1 MATKK
6 DNIRFFVEGE
16 TEIAL
21 LKALGILGVKQKVN
35 LWENDVQKIL
45 RKLKPNTTIYIVYD
59 TDRITQYQ
67 RFLDNLKKLQYDK
80 NITKIYLLQ
89 QTKNLEDELSTACS
103 KSKAQLQ
110 KAFKAQDDKELKSR
124 LCECSP
130 ENLLQ
135 KLNKLSLQTD
145 KLWQGE
151 QLPEL
156 LAWQKHRVNFTD
168 LERI

>member
-1 MATKK
+1 M
-6 DNIRFFVEGE
+6 RFFVEGE

-21 LKALGILGVKQKVN
+21 LKALGILGVKQKLN

-59 TDRITQYQ
+59 TDITAQHQ
-67 RFLDNLKKLQYDK
+67 RFLANLNKLQNDK

-89 QTKNLEDELSTACS
+89 QTQNLEDELSTACS
-103 KSKAQLQ
+103 KSKVQLQ
-110 KAFKAQDDKELKSR
+110 KAFKAQDDKEFKSR

-156 LAWQKHRVNFTD
+156 LIWQNHRVHFD
-168 LERI
+168 ALELV